1 MKKIHLLPEDVSQK
15 IAAGEVIER
24 PVSVVK
30 ELVENALDAGA
41 SEVRVE
47 LADGGKS
54 LIKVQDNGAGMDR
67 EDAALCFRRHST
79 SKIAREEDLER
90 IATLG
95 FRGEALA
102 SIAAVSRLTLRTF
115 DGEGERGT
123 MIEREGERLVAV
135 TDIAFPRGT
144 TVEVCDL
151 FFNLPARRKFLRSG
165 QSEFGPIAKYV
176 TQAALGA
183 PGVRFAL
190 VHGTRV
196 TLDCPAVGTLR
207 ERVFQIFGKKMI
219 EGLMDVAAEGG
230 AARLEGL
237 ASMPLAGRADKS
249 VQYFFV
255 NGRPVK
261 DRILMAA
268 LSQAY
273 TGVLEKGRSPE
284 AFLFLRLPF
293 EDVDVNVHP
302 AKAEVR
308 FRDTQLVFRLV
319 LRAVGEAATRGQA
332 VKVVVPDAG
341 NVAPGARIAEGG
353 SGYRPRALTFGPP
366 GSGTPGEDS
375 GPEGAGPLGGSRGA
389 EDAAGHE
396 HCSRP
401 EGIGGDKTGEVTGD
415 MSPGHVSPSFSTPA
429 ASAGAAGA
437 IGRPGV
443 PSASGRAVLGQFANM
458 YIVASSPDGLL
469 VIDQHNAH
477 ERVLYDKFR
486 EIDRLKLWPR
496 KTLLIPTILELPPS
510 AVARLEENAA
520 TFEEIGFRV
529 EAMGGRSYAL
539 KEYPDLFKAEEA
551 KDVFLGLLDE
561 AATKTAEERRD
572 HMIATMAC
580 KAAIKAGELLTRE
593 KMGYLVEELFKTS
606 QPALCPHGRPIVVR
620 VEKSV
625 IDKGLGRRGQ
635 T

>member
-1 MKKIHLLPEDVSQK
+1 MKKIHLLPEDVAQK

-41 SEVRVE
+41 TEVRVE
-47 LADGGKS
+47 LVDGGKN

-79 SKIAREEDLER
+79 SKIAGEEDLER

-102 SIAAVSRLTLRTF
+102 SIAAVSRLILRTF
-115 DGEGERGT
+115 DGQGDRGT

-135 TDIAFPRGT
+135 TDIAFPQGT
-144 TVEVCDL
+144 TVEVRDL

-165 QSEFGPIAKYV
+165 QSELGPVAKYV

-183 PGVRFAL
+183 PGVRFTL

-196 TLDCPAVGTLR
+196 TIDCPAVATLR
-207 ERVFQIFGKKMI
+207 ERVFQIFGKTMI
-219 EGLMDVAAEGG
+219 DGLTDVAAEEGE
-230 AARLEGL
+230 ARLEGL
-237 ASMPLAGRADKS
+237 ASRLLTGRADKS

-261 DRILMAA
+261 DRIFMAA

-273 TGVLEKGRSPE
+273 TGILEKGRSPE
-284 AFLFLRLPF
+284 AFLFLKLPF
-293 EDVDVNVHP
+293 ADVDVNVHP
-302 AKAEVR
+302 TKAEVR

-332 VKVVVPDAG
+332 IKEVVPEAG
-341 NVAPGARIAEGG
+341 RRPAAEGIAEAGAEYKPQ
-353 SGYRPRALTFGPP
+353 SLEFGPVGVENISP
-366 GSGTPGEDS
+366 ESAPAAASGDQ
-375 GPEGAGPLGGSRGA
+375 
-389 EDAAGHE
+389 
-396 HCSRP
+396 
-401 EGIGGDKTGEVTGD
+401 KGD
-415 MSPGHVSPSFSTPA
+415 MHHGYVSTPSA
-429 ASAGAAGA
+429 PAPASQGL
-437 IGRPGV
+437 V
-443 PSASGRAVLGQFANM
+443 VLGQFANM
-458 YIVASSPDGLL
+458 YIVASGEDGLL

-477 ERVLYDKFR
+477 ERVLFDKFK

-496 KTLLIPTILELPPS
+496 KTLLIPPILELAPS
-510 AVARLEENAA
+510 AAVRLEENEVL
-520 TFEEIGFRV
+520 FEDLGFRV

-551 KDVFLGLLDE
+551 KDVFLGLLEE
-561 AATKTAEERRD
+561 AANKTPEERRD
-572 HMIATMAC
+572 HMLATMAC
-580 KAAIKAGELLTRE
+580 KAAIKAGEPLTRE
-593 KMGYLVEELFKTS
+593 KMGYLVDELFKTS

-625 IDKGLGRRGQ
+625 IDKGLGRK
-635 T
+635 

>member
-1 MKKIHLLPEDVSQK
+1 MKKIHLLPDDVAQK

-30 ELVENALDAGA
+30 ELVENSLDAGA
-41 SEVRVE
+41 SEIRIE
-47 LADGGKS
+47 LVDGGKS

-115 DGEGERGT
+115 DGAGDRGT

-144 TVEVCDL
+144 NVEVRDL

-165 QSEFGPIAKYV
+165 QSELSPVVKYV

-183 PGVRFAL
+183 PGVRFTL
-190 VHGTRV
+190 VHGTRE
-196 TLDCPAVGTLR
+196 TLSCTPVATLR
-207 ERVFQIFGKKMI
+207 ERVFQIFGKKMVD
-219 EGLMDVAAEGG
+219 GLMDVAAEESG
-230 AARLEGL
+230 ARLEGL
-237 ASMPLAGRADKS
+237 ASLPLAGRADKS

-255 NGRPVK
+255 NDRPVK

-273 TGVLEKGRSPE
+273 MGILERGRSPE
-284 AFLFLRLPF
+284 AFLFLRLPLA
-293 EDVDVNVHP
+293 EVDVNVHP

-308 FRDTQLVFRLV
+308 FKDTQLVFRLV
-319 LRAVGEAATRGQA
+319 LRAVGEGAARGHTIKE
-332 VKVVVPDAG
+332 VIPDVAG
-341 NVAPGARIAEGG
+341 PGMGSQIAESS
-353 SGYRPRALTFGPP
+353 SGYPAPELAFGPAAAGGDMPLEARDRP
-366 GSGTPGEDS
+366 GGLSREYLSPSSKPASGLDRAAAAAGK
-375 GPEGAGPLGGSRGA
+375 GPL
-389 EDAAGHE
+389 
-396 HCSRP
+396 
-401 EGIGGDKTGEVTGD
+401 I
-415 MSPGHVSPSFSTPA
+415 
-429 ASAGAAGA
+429 
-437 IGRPGV
+437 
-443 PSASGRAVLGQFANM
+443 LGQYENM
-458 YIVASSPDGLL
+458 YIIAAGDDGLL

-477 ERVLYDKFR
+477 ERVLFEKYR
-486 EIDRLKLWPR
+486 EIDRMKLWPR
-496 KTLLIPTILELPPS
+496 KVLLIPPLIELPPS
-510 AVARLEENAA
+510 AAVSLEENAVLL
-520 TFEEIGFRV
+520 EELGFRV

-539 KEYPDLFKAEEA
+539 KEYPDLFKAAEA
-551 KDVFLGLLDE
+551 TDVLLGLLEE
-561 AATKTAEERRD
+561 AGGTRAEDRRD
-572 HMIATMAC
+572 KLIATMAC
-580 KAAIKAGELLTRE
+580 KSAVKAGEPLTRE

-625 IDKGLGRRGQ
+625 IDKGLGRK
-635 T
+635 

>member
-1 MKKIHLLPEDVSQK
+1 MKKIHLLPDDVAQK

-30 ELVENALDAGA
+30 ELVENSLDAGA
-41 SEVRVE
+41 SEIRIE
-47 LADGGKS
+47 LVDGGKS
-54 LIKVQDNGAGMDR
+54 LIKVQDDGSGMDR

-115 DGEGERGT
+115 DGAGDRGT

-144 TVEVCDL
+144 SVEVRDL

-165 QSEFGPIAKYV
+165 QSELGPVTKYV

-183 PGVRFAL
+183 PGVRFTL
-190 VHGTRV
+190 VHGTRE
-196 TLDCPAVGTLR
+196 TLACPPVATLR
-207 ERVFQIFGKKMI
+207 ERVFQIFGKKMVD
-219 EGLMDVAAEGG
+219 GLMDVVAEDGG
-230 AARLEGL
+230 ARLEGL
-237 ASMPLAGRADKS
+237 ASLPLAGRADRS
-249 VQYFFV
+249 VQHFFV

-273 TGVLEKGRSPE
+273 MGILERGRSPE
-284 AFLFLRLPF
+284 AFLFLQMPLA
-293 EDVDVNVHP
+293 DVDVNVHP

-308 FRDTQLVFRLV
+308 FKDTQLVFRLV
-319 LRAVGEAATRGQA
+319 LRAVSEGAARGHTI
-332 VKVVVPDAG
+332 KEVVPEAG
-341 NVAPGARIAEGG
+341 RRAPGPGIGEEGAE
-353 SGYRPRALTFGPP
+353 YRPQALAFGPVAVGALSP
-366 GSGTPGEDS
+366 GR
-375 GPEGAGPLGGSRGA
+375 AGVM
-389 EDAAGHE
+389 
-396 HCSRP
+396 
-401 EGIGGDKTGEVTGD
+401 GDKDRESKGD
-415 MSPGHVSPSFSTPA
+415 MSPGYVSPITKPG
-429 ASAGAAGA
+429 AGKGFE
-437 IGRPGV
+437 
-443 PSASGRAVLGQFANM
+443 VLGQFDNM
-458 YIVASSPDGLL
+458 YIVAAGPDGLL

-477 ERVLYDKFR
+477 ERVLFEKYR

-496 KTLLIPTILELPPS
+496 KVLLIPPLIELPPS
-510 AVARLEENAA
+510 AAVSLEENAA
-520 TFEEIGFRV
+520 LLEELGFRI
-529 EAMGGRSYAL
+529 EPMGGRSYAL
-539 KEYPDLFKAEEA
+539 KEYPDVFKADEA
-551 KDVFLGLLDE
+551 KDVLLGLLEE
-561 AATKTAEERRD
+561 AGGAGAGDRRER
-572 HMIATMAC
+572 MLATMAC
-580 KAAIKAGELLTRE
+580 KSAIKAGESLTRE

>member
-1 MKKIHLLPEDVSQK
+1 MKKIHLLPDDVAQK

-30 ELVENALDAGA
+30 ELVENSLDAGA
-41 SEVRVE
+41 SEIRIE
-47 LADGGKS
+47 LVDGGKG

-115 DGEGERGT
+115 DGEGDRGT

-135 TDIAFPRGT
+135 TDIASPRGT
-144 TVEVCDL
+144 SIEVRDL

-165 QSEFGPIAKYV
+165 QSELGPVAKYV

-183 PGVRFAL
+183 PGVRFTL
-190 VHGTRV
+190 VHGTRE
-196 TLDCPAVGTLR
+196 TLACPPVATLR
-207 ERVFQIFGKKMI
+207 ERVFQIFGKKMVD
-219 EGLMDVAAEGG
+219 GLMEVAAEEGE
-230 AARLEGL
+230 ARLEGL
-237 ASMPLAGRADKS
+237 ASLPLAGRADKS

-273 TGVLEKGRSPE
+273 MGILERGRSPE
-284 AFLFLRLPF
+284 AFLFLRMPLD
-293 EDVDVNVHP
+293 EVDVNVHP

-308 FRDTQLVFRLV
+308 FKDTQLVFRLV
-319 LRAVGEAATRGQA
+319 LRAVSEGAARGHNI
-332 VKVVVPDAG
+332 KEVVTDDG
-341 NVAPGARIAEGG
+341 RQGTGTRIAE
-353 SGYRPRALTFGPP
+353 SGPGYPAPGLAFGP
-366 GSGTPGEDS
+366 
-375 GPEGAGPLGGSRGA
+375 A
-389 EDAAGHE
+389 AAG
-396 HCSRP
+396 
-401 EGIGGDKTGEVTGD
+401 GD
-415 MSPGHVSPSFSTPA
+415 MPLEARDRPGGLYREYVSPSSKPA
-429 ASAGAAGA
+429 PGLDRSAAAAAAKG
-437 IGRPGV
+437 P
-443 PSASGRAVLGQFANM
+443 AVLGQFDNM
-458 YIVASSPDGLL
+458 YIVAAGPDGLL

-477 ERVLYDKFR
+477 ERVLFEKYR

-496 KTLLIPTILELPPS
+496 KVLLIPPLIELPPS
-510 AVARLEENAA
+510 SAVSLEENADLL
-520 TFEEIGFRV
+520 EELGFRV
-529 EAMGGRSYAL
+529 EAMGGRSFAL
-539 KEYPDLFKAEEA
+539 KEYPDIFKAEEA
-551 KDVFLGLLDE
+551 KDVFLGLLEE
-561 AATKTAEERRD
+561 AAGTRVEDRRERLL
-572 HMIATMAC
+572 ATMAC
-580 KAAIKAGELLTRE
+580 KSAVKAGEPLTRE

-620 VEKSV
+620 VEKST